1 MEQPKYYEYMLPEL
15 QILKD
20 KKVYTRNDLIEL
32 AAEKLKVS
40 EEQKREMINSGS
52 PRYLG
57 RGGWGLTYLKQAG
70 LVSSPKRG
78 SFEITDA
85 GLDFLSKHTSSI
97 SVEDLKQFPSFMEFQ
112 KRSNKDDE
120 NQVVAID
127 SEITPDEQIQVAFN
141 SLKQDVCDQLLSKIL
156 ENNPYSFEKL
166 VIDLVVAMGYGGNI
180 KDAGRATK
188 KSGDDGIDGVINEDK
203 LGLGKIYLQAKRYA
217 KDHLVGSPDIQNFIG
232 ALNLQGAKKGIF
244 ITTSSFSAPALKL
257 INHPNNIAIAL
268 IDGQK
273 LVEYMFEYNL
283 GVSVKT
289 KYEVKEIDNDYFDN
303 I

>member
-20 KKVYTRNDLIEL
+20 KKVYARNDLIEL

-156 ENNPYSFEKL
+156 
-166 VIDLVVAMGYGGNI
+166 
-180 KDAGRATK
+180 
-188 KSGDDGIDGVINEDK
+188 
-203 LGLGKIYLQAKRYA
+203 
-217 KDHLVGSPDIQNFIG
+217 
-232 ALNLQGAKKGIF
+232 
-244 ITTSSFSAPALKL
+244 
-257 INHPNNIAIAL
+257 
-268 IDGQK
+268 
-273 LVEYMFEYNL
+273 
-283 GVSVKT
+283 
-289 KYEVKEIDNDYFDN
+289 
-303 I
+303 